1 MSAVNDVDRLLA
13 LRATG
18 LLDTPPEETFDRL
31 TRLASRILRVP
42 VSLISLVDAERQ
54 FFKSQIGLPAPYDT
68 TRQTPLTHSFCQ
80 HVVLNDDV
88 LLVRDAKADPRVCDN
103 LAVRDLNVI
112 AYLGVPL
119 RMPDGSVLGSLCAI
133 DSEGRDWGPEDISA
147 LWDLA
152 QIVMDEIALRLEM
165 AKPRES
171 ECNQRLQR
179 ELDDRVKSSLA
190 ALHSILD
197 MSTKMATNL
206 MEFRD
211 AVSARLVDL
220 EDPAREPNTP
230 EGRL

>member
-80 HVVLNDDV
+80 HVVLNDNV

-133 DSEGRDWGPEDISA
+133 DSAGRDWGPEDISA

-165 AKPRES
+165 AKPRET

-179 ELDDRVKSSLA
+179 ELDDRAKSFIA
-190 ALHSILD
+190 TVHSIRD
-197 MSTKMATNL
+197 MSAKMATSL
-206 MEFRD
+206 TEFRD

-220 EDPAREPNTP
+220 EDPARDQNAP
-230 EGRL
+230 